1 MIESI
6 NTAPKDGTKILCD
19 CSDGKKRYCWWFGC
33 SDVDGFWMTEEEAE
47 PVSWYPAKGLSPS
60 LKEQALQVLANADGA
75 DHPVVITVLNADQHA
90 LIRRA
95 LEALND

>member
-6 NTAPKDGTKILCD
+6 DTAPKDGTKILCV

-33 SDVDGFWMTEEEAE
+33 NDVDGFWMTEEATE
-47 PVSWYPAKGLSPS
+47 PVTWYTTTGLPPS
-60 LKEQALQVLANADGA
+60 LKAQALEALKHAEEGWR
-75 DHPVVITVLNADQHA
+75 PVPDDCA

-95 LEALND
+95 LESLPS